1 MSHPSYTAQPAN
13 VDIESTPEKT
23 HEENA
28 GMTID
33 EQKAESMPYRQ
44 DAFGDESHAEVKY
57 KVLKWWYG
65 LQFWSFH
72 PVTDDSSL
80 GNVAC

>member
-1 MSHPSYTAQPAN
+1 MSSDPSYKAQPAN
-13 VDIESTPEKT
+13 DIESSPEKT
-23 HEENA
+23 HEENT

-65 LQFWSFH
+65 LQFWFSYFAS
-72 PVTDDSSL
+72 DDT
-80 GNVAC
+80 